1 MPNGTESNQ
10 MKHWI
15 HNYCMQKRGVEEEFK
30 EAWNA
35 QLYKLGGKIFVM
47 HGTFKDGRPL
57 LTVKLEPAFSEILRA
72 QYPGEIIPGY
82 YTDKTHWSSLF
93 LDTPVTDDT
102 AKSML
107 DNAYLTTLAGLT
119 KKLRAQILSE

>member
-1 MPNGTESNQ
+1 

-72 QYPGEIIPGY
+72 QYAGDIIPGY

-93 LDTPVTDDT
+93 LDSDVPENV
-102 AKSML
+102 ARAML
-107 DNAYLTTLAGLT
+107 DNGYETLMTSLT
-119 KKLRAQILSE
+119 KKTQTAIRENRPAS

>member
-1 MPNGTESNQ
+1 MHG
-10 MKHWI
+10 WI
-15 HNYCMQKRGVEEEFK
+15 HDYCMQKRGVEEEFK

-47 HGTFKDGRPL
+47 HGVYKDGRPL

-72 QYPGEIIPGY
+72 QYKGDIIPGY

-93 LDTPVTDDT
+93 LDSSVEDDI
-102 AKSML
+102 ARAML
-107 DNAYLTTLAGLT
+107 DNGYETILASLP
-119 KKLRAQILSE
+119 KKMQAVIRGE